1 MSHERYYILQ
11 IYRESFLEQLTY
23 FYRVL
28 LPTSRLSNSWLSKRS
43 RSGVFSFSKLKTFVE
58 FWTSAWFLSIF
69 SISIYSWS
77 FSSVFFSF
85 SLLSPLKH
93 ATRSSTK
100 FKRKSVVL
108 DAVEDVVKEMLHI
121 YHALPASL
129 FCRFLNF
136 KVDSSIRPKWIV
148 QSCPGT
154 NSLLFTR
161 KLSQQFQI
169 NFSSANIL

>member
-23 FYRVL
+23 FYCIL

-77 FSSVFFSF
+77 FSSVFFFFFFTEPSQARDALVHEIQAQIGRPRRGWRCRKGNAAYL
-85 SLLSPLKH
+85 SCLASQPLLSILK
-93 ATRSSTK
+93 
-100 FKRKSVVL
+100 L
-108 DAVEDVVKEMLHI
+108 
-121 YHALPASL
+121 
-129 FCRFLNF
+129 
-136 KVDSSIRPKWIV
+136 
-148 QSCPGT
+148 
-154 NSLLFTR
+154 
-161 KLSQQFQI
+161 
-169 NFSSANIL
+169 